1 MTAPIYAIPD
11 IHGHAD
17 KLAHV
22 LDLIERDGGKDA
34 KIVFLGDYIDRGPD
48 SKDVLQMLIDGQ
60 QAGRNWTFLKGNHD
74 RLMEYFFAEP
84 MRFDPQFLIGYSWF
98 HERLGGIETMAS
110 YGVEVKEGR
119 RHFEV
124 LADAREAVPQ
134 SHLEFIRGLDL
145 TFQQDDLLFV
155 HAGIRPE
162 VPLDQQV
169 EQDLV
174 WIRDEFHSFTEPH
187 PYLIIHGHT
196 PVKQATHYG
205 NRINLDAGAG
215 YGHPIAAAVIEGRD
229 CWLLTDRGR
238 VEITRAT

>member
-1 MTAPIYAIPD
+1 
-11 IHGHAD
+11 
-17 KLAHV
+17 
-22 LDLIERDGGKDA
+22 
-34 KIVFLGDYIDRGPD
+34 
-48 SKDVLQMLIDGQ
+48 
-60 QAGRNWTFLKGNHD
+60 
-74 RLMEYFFAEP
+74 
-84 MRFDPQFLIGYSWF
+84 
-98 HERLGGIETMAS
+98 
-110 YGVEVKEGR
+110 
-119 RHFEV
+119 
-124 LADAREAVPQ
+124 VPQ

-174 WIRDEFHSFTEPH
+174 WIRVEFHSFTEPH

-229 CWLLTDRGR
+229 CWLLTNRGR